1 LKWVFEDAQPVLTLT
16 QRNLVLRIP
25 NSSTPSLCLDEINV
39 ESNHEAGIS
48 EITFPDIDPENAAY
62 VIFTSG
68 SSGRPKGVLVHH
80 QALLNFLLSMASTP
94 GLNDQDTLLAVTT
107 ISFDIAAL
115 ELYLPLAQGAHLVVA
130 PREAAINAQ
139 QLQNLIEKHH
149 VTHMQA
155 TPTTWR
161 LLLDTQWRPA
171 PGFTVLCG
179 GEALPSDLSAKLLAT
194 GVKLW
199 NLYGPTETTI
209 WSAAHQIQ
217 QAADPALSPNEA
229 VGPAIRNTQIYILDA
244 YGQALPPGIAGE
256 LCIAGDGLAR
266 GYVGR
271 PDLTAL
277 A

>member
-1 LKWVFEDAQPVLTLT
+1 
-16 QRNLVLRIP
+16 LVLRIP

-171 PGFTVLCG
+171 PRFTVLCG

-266 GYVGR
+266 G
-271 PDLTAL
+271 
-277 A
+277 